1 MEKQAGENVR
11 HELDNDFAALRDLI
25 YAPDPSTSSGSNLV
39 PLGTRAE
46 STAKPPSDVNETLKV
61 LAPEAQ
67 DDDYDQHVRE
77 LAFDKRAK
85 PKDRTKTEEE
95 LALEEK
101 EALEKAE
108 RARRRRML
116 GLEEESDGEGKEKGK
131 GKRKRGADDLE
142 DDFYDEDA
150 ELGGLGAGLE
160 GGDTV
165 EAEEEEDEAL
175 SDDEGPDDEGESSGG
190 EEEEEEGSAD
200 DSEDEQGEHENLVS
214 VAPSAKGKS
223 KARQL
228 SSSDLPFTFP
238 CPSTHEEF
246 LKIVDGAADADVP
259 TIVQRIRT
267 LYHTSLAPENKFK
280 LQVSHHPPFSP
291 IISQRHRLWVLFLST
306 TYSTS
311 RLSRNLLSPW
321 YRPSSRISSQLPAP
335 TPSPQHSASMKSLS

>member
-46 STAKPPSDVNETLKV
+46 SSAKPPADVNETLKV

-101 EALEKAE
+101 NALEKAE

-116 GLEEESDGEGKEKGK
+116 GLEEESDGEGKGK

-160 GGDTV
+160 GGDTL
-165 EAEEEEDEAL
+165 EAEEEENEGS
-175 SDDEGPDDEGESSGG
+175 SDGEGQDDEGESSGG
-190 EEEEEEGSAD
+190 EEEGSTD

-214 VAPSAKGKS
+214 VVPSARGKS

-228 SSSDLPFTFP
+228 SSAELPFTFP
-238 CPSTHEEF
+238 CPSTHEDF

-259 TIVQRIRT
+259 IIVQRIRT

-280 LQVSHHPPFSP
+280 LQVSH
-291 IISQRHRLWVLFLST
+291 
-306 TYSTS
+306 
-311 RLSRNLLSPW
+311 
-321 YRPSSRISSQLPAP
+321 
-335 TPSPQHSASMKSLS
+335 

>member
-11 HELDNDFAALRDLI
+11 HELDNDFTALRDLI

-46 STAKPPSDVNETLKV
+46 SSAKPPPDVDETLKV
-61 LAPEAQ
+61 LIPEAQ

-101 EALEKAE
+101 ESLEKAE

-116 GLEEESDGEGKEKGK
+116 GLEEESDDEEKGKGK

-150 ELGGLGAGLE
+150 ELGGLGAGLV
-160 GGDTV
+160 GGDTLEV
-165 EAEEEEDEAL
+165 EEEEDEGS
-175 SDDEGPDDEGESSGG
+175 SDDEGQDDEGESSGG
-190 EEEEEEGSAD
+190 EEEEEVSTD
-200 DSEDEQGEHENLVS
+200 DSEDEEGEHENLVS

-228 SSSDLPFTFP
+228 SSVELPFTFP

-259 TIVQRIRT
+259 IIVQRIRT

-280 LQVSHHPPFSP
+280 LQVSHQPPF
-291 IISQRHRLWVLFLST
+291 L
-306 TYSTS
+306 
-311 RLSRNLLSPW
+311 
-321 YRPSSRISSQLPAP
+321 
-335 TPSPQHSASMKSLS
+335 